1 MVKIEIRTSDTGSFF
16 DLEGDVTI
24 GLTNEQ
30 YQNLILVDAKPNQ
43 INGYFL
49 KYEKLRCVISDAD
62 AEKLIK
68 LGAKV
73 EKYLD

>member
-1 MVKIEIRTSDTGSFF
+1 MVKIEIRTFETGSFF
-16 DLEGDVTI
+16 DFDGDVTI
-24 GLTNEQ
+24 GLHKEE
-30 YQNLILVDAKPNQ
+30 YESLILVDGKPNN

-49 KYEKLRCVISDAD
+49 KYEKLRCTISNAD

-73 EKYLD
+73 EQSF